1 MHRYIVR
8 RLLLLIPVM
17 LGVSL
22 IVFFL
27 MHLTPGD
34 PVEIML
40 GDFAEPAQIEA
51 MRQSLGL
58 DQPLHVQYYD
68 FITGAL
74 RGDFGRSIH
83 YNEPV
88 LNLIVSRVGYT
99 ATLSLA
105 GMFVSYIIA
114 FPVGIIS
121 AVKRYSLFDDLGMV
135 FALLGISMP
144 NFWLG
149 IMLILIFPLTLGILP
164 ATGVGSI
171 WHLILPGIT
180 LGTAGAALT
189 TRLVR
194 SSMLEVINKE
204 YIKTARSKGL
214 KERTV
219 ILKHALKNAILPVL
233 TIIGLR
239 LGFILGGAVIVEEV
253 FARPGMGRLMINSI
267 FRRDYLVVQ
276 ACVLLIAFT
285 VMIANLL
292 VDITYGFVDPQIK
305 YDQGE

>member
-1 MHRYIVR
+1 MQKYILR
-8 RLLLLIPVM
+8 RLLFLIPVM
-17 LGVSL
+17 FGVSL
-22 IVFFL
+22 IVFML

-51 MRQSLGL
+51 MRASLGL
-58 DQPLHVQYYD
+58 DQPLHVQYFD

-74 RGDFGRSIH
+74 QGDFGRSLH
-83 YNEPV
+83 YNAPV
-88 LNLIVSRVGYT
+88 LSLIVSRAGYT
-99 ATLSLA
+99 ASLSLA

-121 AVKRYSLFDDLGMV
+121 AIKRNSILDDLGMV

-149 IMLILIFPLTLGILP
+149 IMLILIFPLTLGIFP
-164 ATGVGSI
+164 ATGVGTI
-171 WHLILPGIT
+171 WHLVLPAIT

-204 YIKTARSKGL
+204 YIRTARSKGL
-214 KERTV
+214 RERTV
-219 ILKHALKNAILPVL
+219 MIKHALKNAMLPVL

-267 FRRDYLVVQ
+267 FRRDYFVVQ

-285 VMIANLL
+285 VMLANLL
-292 VDITYGFVDPQIK
+292 VDIAYGFIDPQIK
-305 YDQGE
+305 YGGGE